1 MSDSVIHTINTASSN
16 NSIRQHVFK
25 DGPCKIELNDIQED
39 DTSATIESFSCMSIG
54 SGLGRK
60 LLLYVLKWIKDK
72 YPSVNVIQLTAVP
85 IVKYDKSNNYDTK
98 ISKQNA
104 ALIKLKQYY
113 TKLGFIENY
122 QSKDDF
128 EGDINDII
136 EIITTYIQRAGFT
149 YKYKYKKNKK
159 LSKRVKSSLYKTKR
173 KSY

>member
-16 NSIRQHVFK
+16 NSNSIRQHVFK

-60 LLLYVLKWIKDK
+60 LLLYVLKWIQTN
-72 YPSVNVIQLTAVP
+72 YTNVDTITLTAVP
-85 IVKYDKSNNYDTK
+85 IVKYDKSNNYATK
-98 ISKQNA
+98 KSKQNA

-113 TKLGFIENY
+113 TKLGFIEND
-122 QSKDDF
+122 QSNDDF

-136 EIITTYIQRAGFT
+136 VNITTYIQRAGFT
-149 YKYKYKKNKK
+149 YKYKK
-159 LSKRVKSSLYKTKR
+159 
-173 KSY
+173 